1 VDARGALKITHTLE
15 SMESGEVSFDFEAF
29 FHAHYARVTRAVARV
44 TGDSARSED
53 LAAEAL
59 WKLWRTPKVL
69 GDSAVG
75 WLYRTALRL
84 GLNELRGRAR
94 RGRYESLSHSGESV
108 STPEEVHAAA
118 EKRGH
123 VRAVLADLDA
133 RDAELLI
140 LRASGIG
147 YSEIA
152 EALEINP
159 ASVGTLIARAQRAFR
174 KEYVSRYGDQSNGR

>member
-1 VDARGALKITHTLE
+1 VH
-15 SMESGEVSFDFEAF
+15 
-29 FHAHYARVTRAVARV
+29 
-44 TGDSARSED
+44 
-53 LAAEAL
+53 
-59 WKLWRTPKVL
+59 

>member
-1 VDARGALKITHTLE
+1 MDARSVLKMSQALDR
-15 SMESGEVSFDFEAF
+15 MESGEVSFNFEAF
-29 FHAHYARVTRAVARV
+29 FHAHYARVARAVARV
-44 TGDSARSED
+44 TGDSARAED

-59 WKLWRTPKVL
+59 WKLWRTPKAH
-69 GDSAVG
+69 GGSAAG

-84 GLNELRGRAR
+84 GLNELRGRER
-94 RGRYESLSHSGESV
+94 RGRYESLGGAGEAV

-118 EKRGH
+118 EERSH
-123 VRAVLADLDA
+123 VRAVLAAMDA
-133 RDAELLI
+133 RDAELLL
-140 LRASGIG
+140 LRAGGVG
-147 YSEIA
+147 YNEIA